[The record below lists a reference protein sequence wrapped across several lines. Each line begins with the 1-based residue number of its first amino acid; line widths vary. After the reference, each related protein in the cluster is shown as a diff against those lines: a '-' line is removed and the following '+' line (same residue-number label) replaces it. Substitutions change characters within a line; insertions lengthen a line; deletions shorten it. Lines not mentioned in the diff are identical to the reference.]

1 MPEIKISEM
10 TELATAPDNAV
21 IPIVSGGVNY
31 KITKANLLADAYD
44 ITAFAASSAT
54 LEIGATATAPAFT
67 ASHNKTPTSLVLTN
81 NDNGESKNVVGT
93 PGSFTSSQNY
103 TKTANNASVTFTL
116 TGGDG
121 VDTDARTAAISWR
134 PRVYH
139 GIGAAGLSTEA
150 HIEALASSALQS
162 SRATSYTD
170 NATGANHLYFACPTS
185 YGTPTFTVGGF
196 EGGFSLVS
204 DAISV
209 TNANG
214 VNQVYQLW
222 VSDVAGLGSTSVVVS

>member
-10 TELATAPDNAV
+10 TELTTAPGDTL
-21 IPIVSGGVNY
+21 IPVVSGGANY

-44 ITAFAASSAT
+44 ITAFAASSPT
-54 LEIGATATAPAFT
+54 LEIGATATTPAFT
-67 ASHNKTPTSLVLTN
+67 ATHNKTPTSLVLTN
-81 NDNGESKNVVGT
+81 NDNGESKSVVGT
-93 PGSFTSSQNY
+93 PNSFTSSQNY

-116 TGGDG
+116 TGSDG
-121 VDTDARTAAISWR
+121 VDGDVRTAAISWR

-139 GIGAAGLSTEA
+139 GIGAAGLTTEA

-170 NATGANHLYFACPTS
+170 NATGANKLYFACPAS

-196 EGGFSLVS
+196 AGGFSLVS
-204 DAISV
+204 ATISV

-214 VNQVYQLW
+214 VTQDYQLW
-222 VSDVAGLGSTSVVVS
+222 ESDTAGLGSTAVVVS